1 MIINLLR
8 AKFVSLLLLVFRNLA
23 QSVGILLYQYMAKLT
38 YYLKPCKLFA
48 IYFETKPNCR
58 LFVQTIEDM
67 GAFAENVLRDKAAI
81 MAYME
86 RSNKVGSEVVIYRKE
101 YPDGTIY
108 YLEEVRMGRK
118 SLAFQSMYKKKEV
131 IVPTGPL
138 AVCKA
143 IRRRL

>member
-1 MIINLLR
+1 
-8 AKFVSLLLLVFRNLA
+8 
-23 QSVGILLYQYMAKLT
+23 MAKLT